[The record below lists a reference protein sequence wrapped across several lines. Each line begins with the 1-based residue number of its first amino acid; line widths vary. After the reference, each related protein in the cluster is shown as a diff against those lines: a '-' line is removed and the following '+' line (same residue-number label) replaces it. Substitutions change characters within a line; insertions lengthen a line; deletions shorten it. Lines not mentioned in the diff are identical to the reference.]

1 MENFLMPNDFQNRDI
16 IYHYTSAETAIQ
28 HILFSDSLRLS
39 PRSKSNDPIEKK
51 GFSIGGMTTQLD
63 DEKSQALFKRTNGDV
78 KFINEKIEKKVK
90 NAKQLCFCENYYS
103 RGKFLMDH
111 YGFLKPRMWD
121 QYGEN
126 FKGVCLAY
134 SRLTLIKNNE
144 IITHFGNVK
153 YIDYSILQGNFNT
166 INHDSLDGKRKN
178 EYINN
183 VMKRVD
189 ETFFQKHKDYR
200 DEREYRFLNFSSNDY
215 EFISTKDA
223 LVGIFFSPFLMN
235 DFCSEQLRF
244 FATRR
249 DADLVYLN
257 WTKNGVDVTS
267 EKTWNNLLA
276 GNS

>member
-1 MENFLMPNDFQNRDI
+1 MESLLMPKGFQDKDI

-39 PRSKSNDPIEKK
+39 PRLRSNDPIEKK

-63 DEKSQALFKRTNGDV
+63 DEKSRALFKRTDGDA
-78 KFINEKIEKKVK
+78 KFINDKIDDLVR

-103 RGKFLMDH
+103 PGEFALDH

-126 FKGVCLAY
+126 FRGVCLAY
-134 SRLTLIKNNE
+134 SKSKLLEDNK
-144 IITHFGNVK
+144 ITHYGNVK
-153 YIDYSILQGNFNT
+153 YIDYSILQTNFDT
-166 INHDSLDGKRKN
+166 INHDSLDGIRKN

-200 DEREYRFLNFSSNDY
+200 DEREFRFLNFSSNEY

-223 LVGIFFSPFLMN
+223 LVGIFFSPYLMN
-235 DFCSEQLRF
+235 NYYSDQLHS
-244 FATRR
+244 FANQKNS
-249 DADLVYLN
+249 DLVYLN
-257 WTKNGVDVTS
+257 WTKNGVEVSS
-267 EKTWNNLLA
+267 EKTMNNIIA
-276 GNS
+276 GKF